1 MIRANNNAWGVM
13 AKVLFVDDEPDIEL
27 LAKQKFRKQIAS
39 GVFDLLFA
47 QNGQEALDLI
57 KKEPSIAVVV
67 SDVNMPEMDG
77 LTLLDKLNE
86 MSPSPKTIV
95 VSAYG
100 DTKTLRATMN
110 KGAFDF
116 ATKPINFNELE
127 ETILRAL
134 TQYERSSSLLGSYQL
149 LLATFFPKGVDL
161 HYSPSK
167 VPLLWDA
174 FILNPHSITLLG
186 VFVIPSA
193 IPFEIATSTA
203 HGVLKSALTQNLDV
217 SIAEC
222 EEKLAVINAHL
233 KAQILIGTYNVSSH
247 VFSYKTNG
255 AFKVSHLTSE
265 GQSSPLSSKAALLTV
280 GEEIILETPFPSTH
294 LSLTYMHED

>member
-1 MIRANNNAWGVM
+1 M

-39 GVFDLLFA
+39 GIFDLLFA

-57 KKEPSIAVVV
+57 KKEPGIMVVV

-86 MSPSPKTIV
+86 MNPSPKTIV

-116 ATKPINFNELE
+116 VTKPIDFNELE
-127 ETILRAL
+127 EAILRAL
-134 TQYERSSSLLGSYQL
+134 AQYERFSSLLGIYQRL
-149 LLATFFPKGVDL
+149 LTTFFPKGIDL
-161 HYSPSK
+161 IYSPGK
-167 VPLLWDA
+167 VTLLWDA
-174 FILNPHSITLLG
+174 FILTPHSISLLG
-186 VFVIPSA
+186 VSVLPSA

-203 HGVLKSALTQNLDV
+203 HGVLKSALNQNLDV
-217 SIAEC
+217 SLAEC
-222 EEKLAVINAHL
+222 EEKLSTINAHL
-233 KAQILIGTYNVSSH
+233 KAQILIGTYNVNSH
-247 VFSYKTNG
+247 IFSYKTNG
-255 AFKVSHLTSE
+255 AFKVSHFTSE
-265 GQSSPLSSKAALLTV
+265 SQIPLISSETTFLAV
-280 GEEIILETPFPSTH
+280 GEGVVLENPLASSRF
-294 LSLTYMHED
+294 SLMRRHED